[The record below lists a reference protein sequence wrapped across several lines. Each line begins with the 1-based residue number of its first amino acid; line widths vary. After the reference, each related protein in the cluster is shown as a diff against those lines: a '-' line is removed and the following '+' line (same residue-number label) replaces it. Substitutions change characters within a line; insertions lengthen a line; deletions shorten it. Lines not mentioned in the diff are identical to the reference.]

1 MGLAYYWITHGLRR
15 SELSRT
21 RRGPGPGLGVA
32 QRARTTHIMG
42 RYSIILC
49 ATRWTLSPLCDV
61 HLGGV
66 PSRRTTLLSPL
77 CDVHL
82 GGVPS
87 RRTTLL
93 SARVEE
99 PGRVPTTGSA
109 SSGCQSARPNLE
121 WSTTDVNTPE
131 MVIPTTHQ

>member
-66 PSRRTTLLSPL
+66 PSRRTTLLS
-77 CDVHL
+77 
-82 GGVPS
+82 
-87 RRTTLL
+87 
-93 SARVEE
+93 ARVEE